1 MSESPLERTVSRVAQ
16 ALREYYRMDHAL
28 DIRDF
33 VREGEPGSRETLV
46 LRQRAEDLELCL
58 VLPPQEATETDDADH
73 FMQVVEGVSHF
84 LLVVERA
91 RVDRPTTQLELELQA
106 EVDKFVILSQASDAH
121 ARKLHTRLYE
131 QVRFIHAEGSE
142 AGARYRLANSLAARF
157 VHRHLGHAP
166 HARRQSFRHFY
177 RVGQSEKIR
186 LAS

>member
-1 MSESPLERTVSRVAQ
+1 MSQTPLERTVSRVAQ
-16 ALREYYRMDHAL
+16 ALREYYRIEHEF

-33 VREGEPGSRETLV
+33 VREGAPGSREELV
-46 LRQRAEDLELCL
+46 LRQRSEDLELCL
-58 VLPPQEATETDDADH
+58 VLPPRDDERPDDVDH
-73 FMQVVEGVSHF
+73 FLQVVEGVSHF

-106 EVDKFVILSQASDAH
+106 EVDKFVVLAQDSDAH
-121 ARKLHTRLYE
+121 ARHLHTRLYE

-157 VHRHLGHAP
+157 VHRHLEHEP
-166 HARRQSFRHFY
+166 QARRRSFRHFY
-177 RVGQSEKIR
+177 RVGQTEKIR